1 MLAGMLEP
9 ADLRRAE
16 LDGRVVVTVGPT
28 VVFDYASTDA
38 GMRNLAVVVLTGLR
52 FTGQR
57 VAEVLGLSE
66 EYVARLRTRARE
78 QGSAGLVRRR
88 GRPAKLTEAMLAQA
102 RRWRAEGVSNV
113 EIGRRLGVHD
123 STVSRA
129 LAAVVVAP
137 LSAEQS
143 ALALAE
149 PVAGAVREQHA
160 EALSQAPAGGPLARG
175 VVGVDADGPGQGGGG
190 VERGHPDRVGDQ
202 LGLHVQDLLT
212 GVDLGQR
219 HPGRDRAVR
228 GLGRVQVGL
237 CGVQVGGDGV
247 VGLVG

>member
-1 MLAGMLEP
+1 MLAGMPEP

-16 LDGRVVVTVGPT
+16 VDGRMVVTVGST
-28 VVFDYASTDA
+28 VLFDYAGADA

-88 GRPAKLTEAMLAQA
+88 GRPTKLTAAMLAQA
-102 RRWRAEGVSNV
+102 GRWRAEGVSNV

-129 LAAVVVAP
+129 LAAVVMHRCP
-137 LSAEQS
+137 PSS
-143 ALALAE
+143 
-149 PVAGAVREQHA
+149 PR
-160 EALSQAPAGGPLARG
+160 
-175 VVGVDADGPGQGGGG
+175 
-190 VERGHPDRVGDQ
+190 
-202 LGLHVQDLLT
+202 
-212 GVDLGQR
+212 R
-219 HPGRDRAVR
+219 HRSSRR
-228 GLGRVQVGL
+228 
-237 CGVQVGGDGV
+237 
-247 VGLVG
+247 